1 MTAPLSCGSA
11 SGTPYWFGVDPEGNQ
26 LPYFDRLEWE
36 LTEDREVIQLKA
48 ASGDIDFQYRHI
60 ETPKFPVFVE
70 AAEKSGIR
78 PLRWTTVGTASEAA
92 FYTNQTREGEV
103 GDFLRNTKA
112 RQALSIALN
121 RDSINEI
128 SYLGLAEPRQV
139 VPPPGSAPVSAGARA
154 TSSSGT

>member
-1 MTAPLSCGSA
+1 MS
-11 SGTPYWFGVDPEGNQ
+11 TPRVTSYRTS
-26 LPYFDRLEWE
+26 DRLEWE

-70 AAEKSGIR
+70 AAEKSGIG

-103 GDFLRNTKA
+103 GDFLRKH
-112 RQALSIALN
+112 
-121 RDSINEI
+121 E
-128 SYLGLAEPRQV
+128 G
-139 VPPPGSAPVSAGARA
+139 PPGHVHRPQSRLHQRDQLPGAG
-154 TSSSGT
+154 